1 MVENIVKKCYI
12 CNICDKQ
19 YKDKSGLW
27 YHNNKFHSNNT
38 TILPQ
43 NTTIL
48 PQNTTILPQKIS
60 LCQYCNKELSR
71 YDSLKRHISICKEK
85 QKKDLEKS
93 IYIQEL
99 EKLKKELEKVKKQK
113 TSKTITYNINNGS
126 INSNNTN
133 SNNTNSNNK
142 TLNICDTGKENV
154 KLLTDTEKDY
164 IMSQGM
170 NSIVSLVEYL
180 NFNNRL
186 PGHHNF
192 YTSSINDKYVNTL
205 DFNTNSVVKKSK
217 KDLFDQILLS
227 HMNKLESLG
236 QNNKKFN
243 EVLNKLKAFIYVK
256 KGKKE
261 FINQVNMLSYNKR
274 NMVISTWNK
283 LIDDSSI
290 LPEDVPE
297 HFENEVKQIAL
308 MSEEDCINDSSY
320 MSSEDDSSNTSSE
333 ESDEEIPQLVFGKK
347 KRI

>member
-1 MVENIVKKCYI
+1 MVENIEKKCYS

-27 YHNNKFHSNNT
+27 YHNNKYHNK
-38 TILPQ
+38 

-60 LCQYCNKELSR
+60 SCQYCNKELSR
-71 YDSLKRHISICKEK
+71 YDSLKRHIFICKDK
-85 QKKDLEKS
+85 QKKDLEES
-93 IYIQEL
+93 IYKQEL
-99 EKLKKELEKVKKQK
+99 EKLKKELDKVKKQK
-113 TSKTITYNINNGS
+113 TGKTITYNINNGS
-126 INSNNTN
+126 INSNN
-133 SNNTNSNNK
+133 SNSNNK

-170 NSIVSLVEYL
+170 NSIVSLVEHL

-186 PGHHNF
+186 PEHHNF
-192 YTSSINDKYVNTL
+192 YTSAINDKYVNTL
-205 DFNTNSVVKKSK
+205 DFNTNSVIKKSK
-217 KDLFDQILLS
+217 KDLFDQILQS

-261 FINQVNMLSYNKR
+261 FISQVNMLSYNKR
-274 NMVISTWNK
+274 NMVICTWNK

-290 LPEDVPE
+290 SPEDVPE
-297 HFENEVKQIAL
+297 QFENEVKQIAL
-308 MSEEDCINDSSY
+308 MREEDCITETSY
-320 MSSEDDSSNTSSE
+320 MSSEDESSDE
-333 ESDEEIPQLVFGKK
+333 ESEEEIPQLVFGKK
-347 KRI
+347 KHIIV